1 MHPQVDIDANGI
13 IMTHT
18 SSHTH
23 TKKERGSG
31 SWCTHASW
39 NIWCSSVT
47 RACIVDHSR
56 NMQPRWPANCL
67 LVFSGCMQRNKSE
80 HA

>member
-23 TKKERGSG
+23 TKKKREVVVVGAHTLLG
-31 SWCTHASW
+31 IFGA
-39 NIWCSSVT
+39 VV

-67 LVFSGCMQRNKSE
+67 LLFSGCMQRNKSE